1 MPSGL
6 WKSAIEMITLSRDVQ
21 YSIKENSLLTFSS
34 VMNIIDPLKQGG
46 KLKGLLERENYSLWE
61 EQNSPVSLMAPGL
74 HLM

>member
-46 KLKGLLERENYSLWE
+46 KLKGLLERENYSL
-61 EQNSPVSLMAPGL
+61 
-74 HLM
+74 